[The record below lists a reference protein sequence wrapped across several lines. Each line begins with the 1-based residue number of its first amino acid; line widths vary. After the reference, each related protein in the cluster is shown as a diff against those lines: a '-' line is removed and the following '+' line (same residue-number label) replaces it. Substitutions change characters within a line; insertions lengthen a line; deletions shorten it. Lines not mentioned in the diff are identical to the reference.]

1 MKFCHTFPPNL
12 QFCLHIC
19 DILQLWLTPP
29 AFESKVLGAKCH
41 VKLNLAKKLGKS
53 LRPISFVKWLHY
65 RKIITISWDV
75 RKNITICWAVSEIIT
90 FCWAVRKNITIC
102 WAVSEIITFCWA
114 VRKKIP
120 FCIEIR
126 KILKN

>member
-53 LRPISFVKWLHY
+53 PRPISFVK
-65 RKIITISWDV
+65 
-75 RKNITICWAVSEIIT
+75 
-90 FCWAVRKNITIC
+90 
-102 WAVSEIITFCWA
+102 
-114 VRKKIP
+114 
-120 FCIEIR
+120 
-126 KILKN
+126 